1 MEKRKRQPV
10 VTRRRILEV
19 AGGEFAKNGYA
30 ASGLGGIVEAAGL
43 TKGALFHHFS
53 DKRALG
59 LAWVSEVVMA
69 GMREAWVEP
78 MVGLGSL
85 ETLKGFCRGRLAAM
99 NAMDDLAGLVLM
111 TAEMGAG
118 DELVAAALEEVFEVW
133 RGGFAELL
141 ERGKDAGWI
150 HRSIQPAIEAPFLVS
165 MFCGLSVGMRLPSA
179 DATRRAGV
187 VALEGYLET
196 LRAV

>member
-59 LAWVSEVVMA
+59 LAWVSEMVMT

-78 MVGLGSL
+78 MAGLGSL
-85 ETLKGFCRGRLAAM
+85 DALKGFCRGSLVAM
-99 NAMDDLAGLVLM
+99 NAKDDLAGLVLM
-111 TAEMGAG
+111 AAEMGAV
-118 DELVAAALEEVFEVW
+118 DEVVAAALEEVFEVW
-133 RGGFAELL
+133 RRGVAELL

-165 MFCGLSVGMRLPSA
+165 MFCGFSVGMRLPSA

-187 VALEGYLET
+187 VALDGYLET